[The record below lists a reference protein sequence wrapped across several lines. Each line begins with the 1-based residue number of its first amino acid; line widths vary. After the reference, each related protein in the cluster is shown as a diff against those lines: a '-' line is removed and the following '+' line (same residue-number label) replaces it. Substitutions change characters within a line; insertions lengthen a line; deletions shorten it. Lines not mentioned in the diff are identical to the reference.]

1 MIKEAPAMMV
11 RQHLG
16 ELLNEVQYQ
25 HGKVVITKAGKP
37 VAALIDIAMF
47 GRIRKMD
54 EEFDRLRAE
63 ISQAFAG
70 MDENDV
76 DTLVGDAVNAA
87 RRQRRRK

>member
-1 MIKEAPAMMV
+1 MMV

-47 GRIRKMD
+47 ERIRKMD
-54 EEFDRLRAE
+54 DEFENLRAE
-63 ISQAFAG
+63 LSQAFAG
-70 MDENDV
+70 MDDNDV
-76 DTLVGDAVNAA
+76 DALVGDAITSV
-87 RRQRRRK
+87 RSQRPRK